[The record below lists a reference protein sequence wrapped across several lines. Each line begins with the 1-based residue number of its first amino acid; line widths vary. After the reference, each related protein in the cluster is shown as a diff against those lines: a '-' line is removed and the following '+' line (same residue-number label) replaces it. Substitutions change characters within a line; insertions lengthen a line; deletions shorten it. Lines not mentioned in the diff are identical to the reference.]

1 MGRMQVV
8 KRAHRGEAVAAK
20 DRGVAEVVEE
30 QNALS
35 RAEQKASPLYAGRI
49 RVYPKSVKGT
59 FRTIKWAALIGLLTI
74 YYVAPWLRWDRGP
87 GAPNQAILAD
97 FETRR
102 IYFFWIEIW
111 PQEIYFLTGLLMM
124 AAFGLF
130 LATSLFGRLWCG
142 FACPQ
147 TVWTDLFMWVE
158 RLIEGDRAERMRLDA
173 QPWTA
178 QKIAKKALKHFVW
191 VVIAAATGGAW
202 IMYFNDAPTVTRE
215 ILTGQASTTVY
226 FFFGL
231 FTTTTYLLGGIAR
244 EQVCTYMC
252 PWPRIQ
258 GALVDQDTMAVTYEA
273 WRGEPR
279 GKYRKGE
286 SFEGR
291 GDCIDCRQCVAVC
304 PMGIDI
310 RDGFQL
316 ECIGCGLC
324 IDACDDVMRKI
335 GRPPRL
341 ISYDSARNLALR
353 AQGLPPQYRLV
364 RPRTILYATVFT
376 LVAATMLAVLALRS
390 TTDINVLPERNPLF
404 VTLSDGSIRNGYTVK
419 ILNKAREHRAYEL
432 AIEGLPGARLQLAGA
447 PSERTTLILDAPP
460 DGVGAHRLFVRAPR
474 AAVTSEVMDIT
485 FTLTDTVSG
494 ERTRVATT
502 FRGPKR

>member
-1 MGRMQVV
+1 MGTMRLVEGPRSV
-8 KRAHRGEAVAAK
+8 
-20 DRGVAEVVEE
+20 DRVRESRDMSDVVEF
-30 QNALS
+30 QDALS
-35 RAEQKASPLYAGRI
+35 RAEQKASPLYAGRVK
-49 RVYPKSVKGT
+49 VYPKAVTGT
-59 FRTIKWAALIGLLTI
+59 FRRIKWAVLVVLLGL
-74 YYVAPWLRWDRGP
+74 YYVAPWIRWDRGP
-87 GAPNQAILAD
+87 NAPSQAILAD

-111 PQEIYFLTGLLMM
+111 PHEVYYLTGLLML
-124 AAFGLF
+124 AAFSLF
-130 LATSLFGRLWCG
+130 LATASFGRLWCG

-158 RLIEGDRAERMRLDA
+158 RLIEGDRAQRMRLDA
-173 QPWTA
+173 QPWNGE
-178 QKIAKKALKHFVW
+178 KLAKKAAKHLVW
-191 VVIAAATGGAW
+191 MLIAAATGGAW
-202 IMYFNDAPTVTRE
+202 IMYFNDAPTVLRQ
-215 ILTGQASTTVY
+215 ILTGQASVTVY

-231 FTTTTYLLGGIAR
+231 FTFTTYLLAGHAR

-258 GALVDQDTMAVTYEA
+258 GALVDQDTMAVSYEA

-279 GKYRKGE
+279 GKYKKGQ

-341 ISYDSARNLALR
+341 ISYDSKRNLELA
-353 AQGLPPQYRLV
+353 AAGKPPVYRLV
-364 RPRTILYATVFT
+364 RPRTILYATVIAV
-376 LVAATMLAVLALRS
+376 VASVMLTSLAFRATTEV
-390 TTDINVLPERNPLF
+390 NVLHERNPLF
-404 VTLSDGSIRNGYTVK
+404 VTLTDGSVRNGYTIK
-419 ILNKAREHRAYEL
+419 ILNLERRPRRFEL
-432 AIEGLPGARLQLAGA
+432 AVEGLAGARLRLAGEQVDRA
-447 PSERTTLILDAPP
+447 TVLLDAPP
-460 DGVGAHRLFVRAPR
+460 DGVGTHRVYLTAPR
-474 AAVTSEVMDIT
+474 AAVGGEVVDIT
-485 FTLTDTVSG
+485 LSLTDTETGKTDRVS
-494 ERTRVATT
+494 TT

>member
-1 MGRMQVV
+1 MS
-8 KRAHRGEAVAAK
+8 
-20 DRGVAEVVEE
+20 EVVEVHD
-30 QNALS
+30 ALS
-35 RAEQKASPLYAGRI
+35 RAEQKASPLYAGRVK
-49 RVYPKSVKGT
+49 VYPKAVSGT
-59 FRTIKWAALIGLLTI
+59 FRRIKWAALIVLLGL
-74 YYVAPWLRWDRGP
+74 YYVAPWIRWDRGP
-87 GAPNQAILAD
+87 GAPGQAILAD

-111 PQEIYFLTGLLMM
+111 PQEVYFLTGILMM

-130 LATSLFGRLWCG
+130 LATALFGRLWCG

-158 RLIEGDRAERMRLDA
+158 RLIEGDRAQRMRLDA
-173 QPWTA
+173 QPWTRE
-178 QKIAKKALKHFVW
+178 KIAKKALKHVAW
-191 VVIAAATGGAW
+191 IVIAAATGGAW
-202 IMYFNDAPTVTRE
+202 IMYFNDAPTVVRQ
-215 ILTGQASTTVY
+215 ILTGQASVTVY

-231 FTTTTYLLGGIAR
+231 FTFTTYLLAGHAR

-258 GALVDQDTMAVTYEA
+258 GALVDQDTMAVSYEA

-279 GKYRKGE
+279 GKYKKGQ

-324 IDACDDVMRKI
+324 IDACDDVMAKI
-335 GRPPRL
+335 GRPPKL
-341 ISYDSARNLALR
+341 ISYDSERNLRLR
-353 AQGLPPQYRLV
+353 AQGLPPVNRLI
-364 RPRTILYATVFT
+364 RPRTVLYAAVLTV
-376 LVAATMLAVLALRS
+376 VGSVMLTVLALRE
-390 TTDINVLPERNPLF
+390 TTDVNILPERNPLF
-404 VTLSDGSIRNGYTVK
+404 VQLSDGGIRNGYTFK
-419 ILNKAREHRAYEL
+419 ILNKERRPRVYEL
-432 AIEGLPGARLQLAGA
+432 TVEGLPGARLVLAG
-447 PSERTTLILDAPP
+447 EREHRTTLLLDAPP
-460 DGVGAHRLFVRAPR
+460 DGVGAHRLYVEAPR
-474 AAVTSEVMDIT
+474 AAVRQESTPIT
-485 FTLTDTVSG
+485 FALTETDSG
-494 ERTRVATT
+494 HTRRFETT